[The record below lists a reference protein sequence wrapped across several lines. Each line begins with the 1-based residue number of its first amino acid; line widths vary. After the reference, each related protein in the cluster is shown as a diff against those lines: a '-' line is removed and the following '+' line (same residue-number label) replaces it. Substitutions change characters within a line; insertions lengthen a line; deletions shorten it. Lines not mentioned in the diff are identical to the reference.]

1 MDLERFYGHVKRT
14 SNEVAFL
21 DWLAILGDD
30 WEAEIA
36 EFKSSMIDE
45 DIGWFNISMNN
56 IEAS

>member
-1 MDLERFYGHVKRT
+1 MDLERFYRHVKRT
-14 SNEVAFL
+14 SNEVTFL